1 MCVEVAQ
8 DNREPLPLS
17 SFLPP
22 ATTYLFGDRNIHSR
36 IVLAS
41 LLGVVWYRPLA
52 LSELLR
58 CWFVVR
64 HLEFVV
70 VALSVL
76 SEVQFD
82 IAICVRRLVLPNP
95 KLLSLASLALA
106 SVAVRASEVI
116 RLGGGQWQLDIKLD
130 IASPQNSPTHNT
142 STTMSVQ
149 PLITFKA
156 GQCEFIVSAS
166 LPAWVALINIY

>member
-1 MCVEVAQ
+1 MYRCVESAQ
-8 DNREPLPLS
+8 GNREQFPLS

-22 ATTYLFGDRNIHSR
+22 AITYLFGDRNIHSR
-36 IVLAS
+36 VVLAS
-41 LLGVVWYRPLA
+41 LLSVVWYRPLA

-58 CWFVVR
+58 FWFCVR

-82 IAICVRRLVLPNP
+82 IAICVRRLVLPKP
-95 KLLSLASLALA
+95 KLLSLASLAHA
-106 SVAVRASEVI
+106 SVAVRASEVA
-116 RLGGGQWQLDIKLD
+116 RLGRQLDIKLD
-130 IASPQNSPTHNT
+130 ITSPHNSPIYNT
-142 STTMSVQ
+142 STIMSVQ

-166 LPAWVALINIY
+166 LSTGAALMSIY

>member
-1 MCVEVAQ
+1 
-8 DNREPLPLS
+8 
-17 SFLPP
+17 
-22 ATTYLFGDRNIHSR
+22 
-36 IVLAS
+36 
-41 LLGVVWYRPLA
+41 
-52 LSELLR
+52 
-58 CWFVVR
+58 
-64 HLEFVV
+64 
-70 VALSVL
+70 LSVL

-116 RLGGGQWQLDIKLD
+116 RLAGGQWQLDIKLD
-130 IASPQNSPTHNT
+130 IASSQNSPTHNT

-166 LPAWVALINIY
+166 LPTWAALINIY